1 LNNQDNTN
9 TIPLSANVASL
20 LLCFWYEEHCL
31 GALMKTAFPYWHNR
45 IAPVFDTACQ
55 ILIIE
60 SEAGLIAGEQR
71 VILPD
76 DEPAVKVLRLV
87 ELEIGSLVCG
97 ALSRPMF
104 EMATAYGI
112 KVTPFIAG
120 DLDEIVCSWVTGKLK
135 HETYAMPGCRM
146 RWGRRLKDASLLNV
160 GLEDPS
166 PRESSESRCKDGQRG
181 GHPACHIAIG
191 RRKQ

>member
-1 LNNQDNTN
+1 
-9 TIPLSANVASL
+9 
-20 LLCFWYEEHCL
+20 
-31 GALMKTAFPYWHNR
+31 MKTAFPYWHNR

-55 ILIIE
+55 ILIVE

-104 EMATAYGI
+104 QMATAYGI

-120 DLDEIVCSWVTGKLK
+120 DLDEIVRSWIAGKLQ
-135 HETYAMPGCRM
+135 HEAYAMPGCRM
-146 RWGRRLKDASLLNV
+146 HWERRLKDASLLDVEIENPT
-160 GLEDPS
+160 LN
-166 PRESSESRCKDGQRG
+166 ESSESRRWDRQHG
-181 GHPACHIAIG
+181 GHPACLTAIG
-191 RRKQ
+191 WRKQ